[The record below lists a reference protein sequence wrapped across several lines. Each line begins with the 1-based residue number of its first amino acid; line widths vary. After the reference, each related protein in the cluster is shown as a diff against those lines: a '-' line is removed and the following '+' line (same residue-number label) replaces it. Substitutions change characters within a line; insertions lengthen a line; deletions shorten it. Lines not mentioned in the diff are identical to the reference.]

1 MIDKGRAGRGK
12 HNLNAELKSGTLA
25 ALSKYTVYTLPAVR
39 TATEIQPK
47 HFCPLLNPGPSSGLA
62 MSVARPSR
70 SSQNPPQNDIRI
82 VHGFSGSI
90 IGCRAEDLKGEAEI
104 ENPSDLIVAIGVD
117 PELC

>member
-1 MIDKGRAGRGK
+1 MTLVPNEFDNADLLYPLLVLQMIDKGRAGRGK

-70 SSQNPPQNDIRI
+70 SSQNPLQDDI
-82 VHGFSGSI
+82 
-90 IGCRAEDLKGEAEI
+90 
-104 ENPSDLIVAIGVD
+104 
-117 PELC
+117 